1 MFSPFFLPVVSPRCV
16 SPFLGRS
23 PRARLSATWI
33 YSSTIWD
40 VTYPRNNFVLRC
52 AFLVSLGHPLF
63 ERKQD
68 ETLGRQTP
76 QESFHL
82 RKKSKKENTWKIKK
96 ENFKTLKKRQQNK
109 WEKKERQKGE
119 NGKTWIC
126 PFAFSFHLCCFLE
139 LFFVFFAFYFAFLF
153 FCLLLLFFFFFK
165 C

>member
-1 MFSPFFLPVVSPRCV
+1 MSPRCV

-23 PRARLSATWI
+23 PRASLSATWI

-40 VTYPRNNFVLRC
+40 VTYPRNHFVLRC
-52 AFLVSLGHPLF
+52 AFLVNLGHPLF

-82 RKKSKKENTWKIKK
+82 RKIQKRKTHGKSKRKISK
-96 ENFKTLKKRQQNK
+96 LKKNGNK
-109 WEKKERQKGE
+109 TNEKKKERQKGE

-126 PFAFSFHLCCFLE
+126 PFAFSFHLFCFLE
-139 LFFVFFAFYFAFLF
+139 LLFCCFVLPFILFSYFFACCFYFSF
-153 FCLLLLFFFFFK
+153 FQVLKRLE
-165 C
+165 

>member
-1 MFSPFFLPVVSPRCV
+1 MHNFNISICYKSSFFWSTNYKSNIFHFASSSPLCLPVVFPRCV

-23 PRARLSATWI
+23 PQASLSATWI

-82 RKKSKKENTWKIKK
+82 RKKSKKEKTWKIKK
-96 ENFKTLKKRQQNK
+96 ENFKT
-109 WEKKERQKGE
+109 
-119 NGKTWIC
+119 
-126 PFAFSFHLCCFLE
+126 
-139 LFFVFFAFYFAFLF
+139 
-153 FCLLLLFFFFFK
+153 
-165 C
+165 